1 MKHTTKKFFNRGTV
15 SLTYDLSNPDEVY
28 AYRCA
33 LNGLNACLLL
43 ESMKA
48 YTEASVKDN
57 VPYLALLAD
66 LRKDLD
72 AWEVV

>member
-1 MKHTTKKFFNRGTV
+1 MKHTTKEFFNSGTV
-15 SLTYDLSNPDEVY
+15 TLSYDLSNPAEVY
-28 AYRCA
+28 AYKCA
-33 LNGLNACLLL
+33 LNGLNACQTL

-48 YTEASVKDN
+48 YTEASVKAN

-72 AWEVV
+72 DWSVV